1 MSDFALD
8 ISKFVEKTK
17 LDLKTVT
24 RKIMLDVFV
33 RVILRTPVDTGRAR
47 GNWQTTL
54 GSPAA
59 GEIDRKTKVGGG
71 APASEA
77 AAIVATFP
85 GDGYVYLT
93 NNVPYILPL
102 EYGSSGQAPAGMVRI
117 TLAEYQRFVDEA
129 VKSL

>member
-8 ISKFVEKTK
+8 ISKFVEKSK
-17 LDLKTVT
+17 LDLKTVV

-54 GSPAA
+54 GGPAA
-59 GEIDRKTKVGGG
+59 SEIDRKTKVGGG

-77 AAIVATFP
+77 ASVVATFP

-102 EYGSSGQAPAGMVRI
+102 EYGSSQQAPAGMVRL

-129 VKSL
+129 VRSL